1 MTPLVIILI
10 IVIIIVFAVSKSKKT
25 DSSSIQTTTKQTN
38 NNSSSGQQV
47 FTGDY
52 LPQNIQ
58 RTGLQALETINIIGT
73 SKAIDTIKGRYE
85 FLLKIIDT
93 LKRGQNNSRY
103 LSDIQKSIDQYK
115 SMYYD
120 RVPQDYEL
128 AILLK
133 PTNFD
138 LIDFYC
144 KALFSAFKRNYEEH
158 QEEIKLLKRDDAK
171 LRRKEKIKEIITFT
185 KDELKSKCSSSPSC
199 ATAIA
204 ELENIENSIHTEN
217 GRMPGNT
224 LLEVGQSQP
233 ISVASTITS
242 IKPKQS
248 TAKKEIEF
256 ILNPGAPFELTL
268 LNADETLGNQI
279 RKILSDEN
287 VYDNK
292 KGHQIVALFAEFNL
306 KVKEV
311 EAYKKKYGKVYFD
324 KLEELKNNSTE
335 WKSAGEKDK
344 EDMLEDFRQIAIKGI
359 YERANCDVVS
369 LFEKEPKDI
378 TIDDELIK
386 EYGFDSVETYF
397 RFADNL
403 DKVRVLPNDNYN
415 RPRFE
420 KLTEAGLAIR
430 GSSIPIEEIL
440 STLSLK
446 DLNDIAKNPEKEY
459 KRKNQAIEFLLTI
472 PNIEEKIGSKISLRE
487 LFKLKPLSDKYA
499 SINFKE
505 ITDTWSYT
513 YEVVSLL
520 IDTFRNSN
528 YTKQT
533 LQDKEFAKG
542 YTVTNFE
549 GEEYMCP
556 CAKELINKKYPKSR
570 PPQIPYHIGCNCSL
584 DKEYN
589 FD

>member
-10 IVIIIVFAVSKSKKT
+10 IVIIIIFAVSKSKKT

-73 SKAIDTIKGRYE
+73 SKAIDTIKGRYD

-93 LKRGQNNSRY
+93 LKKGQNNSRY

-128 AILLK
+128 ALLLK

-138 LIDFYC
+138 LTDFYC
-144 KALFSAFKRNYEEH
+144 KALFSAFKRYYEEH

-171 LRRKEKIKEIITFT
+171 LRRKEKIKEIINFT
-185 KDELKSKCSSSPSC
+185 KDELKSKCSSSSSY
-199 ATAIA
+199 ATAIK
-204 ELENIENSIHTEN
+204 ELENIENSIHVEN
-217 GRMPGNT
+217 GSVIVNT
-224 LLEVGQSQP
+224 LLEVGQTQ
-233 ISVASTITS
+233 SVSIASTITS

-248 TAKKEIEF
+248 TAKKETEF
-256 ILNPGAPFELTL
+256 VLNPGAPFELTL
-268 LNADETLGNQI
+268 LNADEALGNQI
-279 RKILSDEN
+279 RKILADEN

-324 KLEELKNNSTE
+324 KLEELKNNSPE

-359 YERANCDVVS
+359 YEQTNCDVVS

-386 EYGFDSVETYF
+386 EYGFDRVETYF

-403 DKVRVLPNDNYN
+403 DKIRVLPNDNYN

-420 KLTEAGLAIR
+420 KLNEAGLAIR

-459 KRKNQAIEFLLTI
+459 KRKNQAIEYLLAI

-487 LFKLKPLSDKYA
+487 LFKLKPLPDKYA

-513 YEVVSLL
+513 NEVVSLL
-520 IDTFRNSN
+520 MDTYRNSN

-533 LQDKEFAKG
+533 LQDKEFVKG

-570 PPQIPYHIGCNCSL
+570 PPKIPYHIGCNCSL

>member
-1 MTPLVIILI
+1 MTPVVIILI
-10 IVIIIVFAVSKSKKT
+10 IVIIIIFALRQSKKT

-128 AILLK
+128 ALLLK
-133 PTNFD
+133 PNNFD
-138 LIDFYC
+138 LTDFYC

-158 QEEIKLLKRDDAK
+158 QEEIKFLKRDDAK
-171 LRRKEKIKEIITFT
+171 LRRKEKIKEIINFT
-185 KDELKSKCSSSPSC
+185 KDELKSKCSSSPSYT
-199 ATAIA
+199 TAIKD
-204 ELENIENSIHTEN
+204 LENIENSIHTEN
-217 GRMPGNT
+217 GNVIVNT

-233 ISVASTITS
+233 VSIASTITS

-248 TAKKEIEF
+248 TAKKETEF
-256 ILNPGAPFELTL
+256 VLNPGAPFELTL

-279 RKILSDEN
+279 RKILADEN

-292 KGHQIVALFAEFNL
+292 KGHQVVALFAEFNL

-324 KLEELKNNSTE
+324 KLEELKNNSPE
-335 WKSAGEKDK
+335 WKSAGEKDT

-359 YERANCDVVS
+359 YEQTNCDVVS

-378 TIDDELIK
+378 TIDDALIK
-386 EYGFDSVETYF
+386 EYGFDCVETYF

-415 RPRFE
+415 HPRFE
-420 KLTEAGLAIR
+420 KLIEAGLAIR

-459 KRKNQAIEFLLTI
+459 KRKNQAIEYLLGI

-487 LFKLKPLSDKYA
+487 LFKLKPLPDKYA

-513 YEVVSLL
+513 NEVVSLL
-520 IDTFRNSN
+520 MDTYRNSN

-533 LQDKEFAKG
+533 LQDKEFVKG

-570 PPQIPYHIGCNCSL
+570 PPKIPYHIGCNCSL